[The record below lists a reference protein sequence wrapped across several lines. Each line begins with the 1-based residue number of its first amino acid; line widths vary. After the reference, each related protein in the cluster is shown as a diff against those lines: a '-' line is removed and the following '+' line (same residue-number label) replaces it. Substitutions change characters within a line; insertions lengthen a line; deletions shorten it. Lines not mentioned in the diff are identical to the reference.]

1 MNYHVGEWDKR
12 CVCVF
17 CFCLYTRR
25 KNRYMYANE
34 NDPTEIKQ
42 LTDKR

>member
-1 MNYHVGEWDKR
+1 MSYDGGNGIKMVVDFFLSFKIEG
-12 CVCVF
+12 
-17 CFCLYTRR
+17 

-34 NDPTEIKQ
+34 NDPTEIKN